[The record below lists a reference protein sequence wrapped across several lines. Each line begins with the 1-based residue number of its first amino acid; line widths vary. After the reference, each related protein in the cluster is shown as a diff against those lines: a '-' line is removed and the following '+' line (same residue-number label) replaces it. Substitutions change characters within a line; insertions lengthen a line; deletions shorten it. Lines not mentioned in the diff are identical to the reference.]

1 MFVHSDVLGELGA
14 LAFGNRLKRL
24 SDRVMQEGAKMYR
37 ATGIAFEPKWF
48 PVYYYLSE
56 MGPRSI
62 MDIAKA
68 VGISHPSVNQIAR
81 EMKAANLVSAYKDT
95 KDKRKRVLALT
106 SYGKSQKKSI
116 EAVWQVIGAT
126 LTDLLNETGVDFLG
140 YMGTV
145 ERLLDRRSLE
155 QRFLDRYNPAASVFE
170 VMEFRPALADS
181 FREINEEWISEDF
194 SMEESDR
201 DVLSDPRGYIID
213 PGGAILFAC
222 EKTTG
227 HPQGTCALIKRGDD
241 IGELAKMGVYKS
253 ARGHGLGK
261 LLLSAAL
268 KKATELGFR
277 KMYLETNARLAP
289 ALGLYRYFGFVQ
301 KPFPR
306 ASDYNRADVYMEV
319 ELNAVTTAE

>member
-1 MFVHSDVLGELGA
+1 MHSDVLGELGA
-14 LAFGNRLKRL
+14 LAFGTRLKRL
-24 SDRVMQEGAKMYR
+24 SDRVMQDGAKMYR

-68 VGISHPSVNQIAR
+68 VGISHPSVNQVAR

-106 SYGKSQKKSI
+106 SYGKQQKKSI
-116 EAVWQVIGAT
+116 EAVWQVIGVT
-126 LTDLLNETGVDFLG
+126 LADLLDETGVDFLG

-155 QRFLDRYNPAASVFE
+155 QRFLDRYNPAASEFE
-170 VMEFRPALADS
+170 VVGFRPTLANS
-181 FREINEEWISEDF
+181 FRLINEEWINEDF

-201 DVLSDPRGYIID
+201 VALSDPLGHIID

-227 HPQGTCALIKRGDD
+227 KALGTCALIKQGDD
-241 IGELAKMGVYKS
+241 IGELAKMGVFKS
-253 ARGHGLGK
+253 GRGHGLGK

-268 KKATELGFR
+268 TKAAEMGFR
-277 KMYLETNARLAP
+277 KLYLETNSKLAP
-289 ALGLYRYFGFVQ
+289 ALGLYRHFGFVQ
-301 KPFPR
+301 MRFPR
-306 ASDYNRADVYMEV
+306 ASDYTRADVYMEV
-319 ELNAVTTAE
+319 ELNAVTTVE